1 MALWGAN
8 DNLLSPG
15 TVSLDYS
22 TNTVTASVGSSFGF
36 VGYGGTGDVI
46 RFGVKGGEGGYEDY
60 FGDAVITGIT
70 SFRVVTIGSTA
81 GLSGASIA
89 STDYYV
95 SQLPKNTIT
104 SVYDFSEKNTTE
116 QSLQPHFVD
125 VSFAAMSTPTGLVT
139 GELGS
144 KNVPIYLGGV
154 PGLPEGVDIKV
165 GDTVTND
172 GNDLLIAGVGTI
184 VVTAS
189 QFNTGVVGVGTSA
202 KPIGINTGSYV
213 SFVPHGAGLAE
224 GATFVDGPNNI
235 PITSIGS
242 SVIIIEAAT
251 SNGIAT
257 GQTLVINTLYGIS
270 VASTLTADISLLENL
285 TFKRLQL
292 GVDRTVYG
300 IGATVGAGQSMA
312 PVGEDGL
319 AYTTQGNGWVGVTTY
334 MDCQGNF
341 RVKSEILVAGV
352 GINTGSNGLLYPTDL
367 GNA

>member
-22 TNTVTASVGSSFGF
+22 SGTVTASVGASFGF

-60 FGDAVITGIT
+60 FGDAIITGIT

-95 SQLPKNTIT
+95 SQLPKSSIVDFT
-104 SVYDFSEKNTTE
+104 FSEKNTTE
-116 QSLQPHFVD
+116 QSLQVHFID
-125 VSFAAMSTPTGLVT
+125 EAFAAMSTPTGLVT

-144 KNVPIYLGGV
+144 RNVPIYLGGT
-154 PGLPEGVDIKV
+154 PGLPEGVDLKV
-165 GDTVTND
+165 GDTVLND
-172 GNDLLIAGVGTI
+172 GNDLLITGVGTV

-189 QFNTGVVGVGTSA
+189 QFNTGVVGVGTST

-213 SFVPHGAGLAE
+213 SFVPHGAGLAG
-224 GATFVDGPNNI
+224 GATLVDGANNI

-242 SVIIIEAAT
+242 SVLMLSSAT
-251 SNGIAT
+251 SAGIDT
-257 GQTLVINTLYGIS
+257 GDTLVINTLYGIS
-270 VASTLTADISLLENL
+270 VGSTLTADIASGENL
-285 TFKRLQL
+285 TSKRLQL
-292 GVDRTVYG
+292 EVLTALYMVL
-300 IGATVGAGQSMA
+300 VLQSVLVFLLNHMHLSIQLK
-312 PVGEDGL
+312 VMDGL
-319 AYTTQGNGWVGVTTY
+319 VLQPTWI
-334 MDCQGNF
+334 
-341 RVKSEILVAGV
+341 VKVNLEL
-352 GINTGSNGLLYPTDL
+352 NPKY
-367 GNA
+367 

>member
-22 TNTVTASVGSSFGF
+22 SGTVTASVGASFGF

-60 FGDAVITGIT
+60 FGDAIITGIT

-95 SQLPKNTIT
+95 SQLPKSSIVDFT
-104 SVYDFSEKNTTE
+104 FSEKNTTE
-116 QSLQPHFVD
+116 QSLQVHFID
-125 VSFAAMSTPTGLVT
+125 EAFAAMDVPDSASGTP
-139 GELGS
+139 GS
-144 KNVPIYLGGV
+144 RNVPIYLGGT
-154 PGLPEGVDIKV
+154 PGLPEGVDLKV
-165 GDTVTND
+165 GDTVLND
-172 GNDLLIAGVGTI
+172 GNDLLITGVGTV

-189 QFNTGVVGVGTSA
+189 AFNTGVVGVGTST
-202 KPIGINTGSYV
+202 KPIGINTGAFV
-213 SFVPHGAGLAE
+213 SFVPHGPGLAG
-224 GATFVDGPNNI
+224 GATLVDGPNNI

-242 SVIIIEAAT
+242 SVLIIEAAT

-270 VASTLTADISLLENL
+270 VGSTLTADIASGENL

-300 IGATVGAGQSMA
+300 IGATVGAGVSA
-312 PVGEDGL
+312 KPHALE
-319 AYTTQGNGWVGVTTY
+319 YTTQGNGWVGVTTY
-334 MDCQGNF
+334 MDCQGNL

-352 GINTGSNGLLYPTDL
+352 GIETGSNGLLYPTDL

>member
-22 TNTVTASVGSSFGF
+22 SGTVTASVGASFGF

-60 FGDAVITGIT
+60 FGDAIITGIT

-95 SQLPKNTIT
+95 SQLPKSSIVDFT
-104 SVYDFSEKNTTE
+104 FSEKNTTE
-116 QSLQPHFVD
+116 QSLQVHFID
-125 VSFAAMSTPTGLVT
+125 EAFAAMDVPDSASGTP
-139 GELGS
+139 GS
-144 KNVPIYLGGV
+144 RNVPIYLGGT
-154 PGLPEGVDIKV
+154 PGLPEGVDLNV
-165 GDTVTND
+165 GDTVLND
-172 GNDLLIAGVGTI
+172 GNDLLITGVGTV

-189 QFNTGVVGVGTSA
+189 QFNTGVVGVGTST

-213 SFVPHGAGLAE
+213 SCVPHGAGLAG
-224 GATFVDGPNNI
+224 GATLVDGANNI

-242 SVIIIEAAT
+242 SVLMLSSAT
-251 SNGIAT
+251 SAGIDT
-257 GQTLVINTLYGIS
+257 GDTLVINTLYGIS
-270 VASTLTADISLLENL
+270 VGSTLTADIASGENL

-300 IGATVGAGQSMA
+300 IGATVGAGVSVKPHA
-312 PVGEDGL
+312 LE
-319 AYTTQGNGWVGVTTY
+319 YTTQGNGWVGVTTY
-334 MDCQGNF
+334 MDCQGNL

-352 GINTGSNGLLYPTDL
+352 GIETGSNGLLYPTDL

>member
-22 TNTVTASVGSSFGF
+22 SGTVTASVGASFGF

-60 FGDAVITGIT
+60 FGDAIITGIT

-95 SQLPKNTIT
+95 SQLPKSSIVDFT
-104 SVYDFSEKNTTE
+104 FSEKNTTE
-116 QSLQPHFVD
+116 QSLQVHFID
-125 VSFAAMSTPTGLVT
+125 EAFAAMDVPDSASGTP
-139 GELGS
+139 GS
-144 KNVPIYLGGV
+144 RNVPIYLGGT
-154 PGLPEGVDIKV
+154 PGLPEGVDLKV
-165 GDTVTND
+165 GDTVLND
-172 GNDLLIAGVGTI
+172 GNDLLITGVGTV

-189 QFNTGVVGVGTSA
+189 AFNTGVVGVGTST
-202 KPIGINTGSYV
+202 KPIGINTGAFV
-213 SFVPHGAGLAE
+213 SFVPHGPGLAG
-224 GATFVDGPNNI
+224 GATLVDGANNI

-242 SVIIIEAAT
+242 SVLMLSSAT
-251 SNGIAT
+251 SAGIDT
-257 GQTLVINTLYGIS
+257 GDTLVINTLYGIS
-270 VASTLTADISLLENL
+270 VGSTLTADIASGENL

-300 IGATVGAGQSMA
+300 IGATVGAGVSA
-312 PVGEDGL
+312 KPHALE
-319 AYTTQGNGWVGVTTY
+319 YTTQGNGWVGVTTY
-334 MDCQGNF
+334 MDCQGNL

-352 GINTGSNGLLYPTDL
+352 GIETGSNGLLYPTDL

>member
-22 TNTVTASVGSSFGF
+22 SGTVTASVGASFGF

-60 FGDAVITGIT
+60 FGDAIITGIT

-95 SQLPKNTIT
+95 SQLPKSSIVDFT
-104 SVYDFSEKNTTE
+104 FSEKNTTE
-116 QSLQPHFVD
+116 QSLHVHFVD
-125 VSFAAMSTPTGLVT
+125 EAFAAMDVPDSASGTP
-139 GELGS
+139 GS
-144 KNVPIYLGGV
+144 RNVPIYLGGT

-165 GDTVTND
+165 GDTVLND
-172 GNDLLIAGVGTI
+172 GNDLLITGVGTV

-189 QFNTGVVGVGTSA
+189 AFNTGA
-202 KPIGINTGSYV
+202 FV
-213 SFVPHGAGLAE
+213 SFVPHGPGLAG
-224 GATFVDGPNNI
+224 GATLVDGSNAI

-242 SVIIIEAAT
+242 SVLMLSSAT
-251 SNGIAT
+251 SAGIDT
-257 GQTLVINTLYGIS
+257 GDTLVINTLYGIS
-270 VASTLTADISLLENL
+270 VGSTLTADIASGENL

-300 IGATVGAGQSMA
+300 IGATVGAGVSVK
-312 PVGEDGL
+312 PHEL
-319 AYTTQGNGWVGVTTY
+319 EYTTQGNGWVGVTTY
-334 MDCQGNF
+334 RDCQGNL

>member
-22 TNTVTASVGSSFGF
+22 SGTVTASVGASFGF

-116 QSLQPHFVD
+116 QSLQVHFID
-125 VSFAAMSTPTGLVT
+125 EAFAAMSTPTGLVT

-144 KNVPIYLGGV
+144 KNVPIYLGGT
-154 PGLPEGVDIKV
+154 PGLPEGVDLKV
-165 GDTVTND
+165 GDTVLND
-172 GNDLLIAGVGTI
+172 GNDLLITGVGTV

-189 QFNTGVVGVGTSA
+189 EFNTGVVGVGTST
-202 KPIGINTGSYV
+202 KPIGINTGAFV
-213 SFVPHGAGLAE
+213 SFVPHGPGLAS
-224 GATFVDGPNNI
+224 GATLVDGSNAI

-242 SVIIIEAAT
+242 SVLMLSSAT
-251 SNGIAT
+251 SAGIDT
-257 GQTLVINTLYGIS
+257 GDTLVINTLYGIS
-270 VASTLTADISLLENL
+270 VGSTLTADIASGENL

-300 IGATVGAGQSMA
+300 IGATVGAGVSVK
-312 PVGEDGL
+312 PHEL
-319 AYTTQGNGWVGVTTY
+319 EYTTQGNGWVGVTTY
-334 MDCQGNF
+334 MDCQGNL

>member
-15 TVSLDYS
+15 TVSLNYS

-46 RFGVKGGEGGYEDY
+46 RFGVKGGEGGFEDY

-95 SQLPKNTIT
+95 SQLPKNIIT

-116 QSLQPHFVD
+116 QSLHTHLVD
-125 VSFAAMSTPTGLVT
+125 VAFAAMDVPASASGTP
-139 GELGS
+139 GS
-144 KNVPIYLGGV
+144 RNVPIYIGGL
-154 PGLPEGVDIKV
+154 PGLPDGADIKV
-165 GDTVTND
+165 GDTVSNG
-172 GNDLLIAGVGTI
+172 GNDIEITGVGTV

-189 QFNTGVVGVGTSA
+189 AFNSGVAGVGTSA
-202 KPIGINTGSYV
+202 KPIGINTGAFV
-213 SFVPHGAGLAE
+213 SFVPHGAGLAS
-224 GATFVDGPNNI
+224 GATLVDGPNNI

-270 VASTLTADISLLENL
+270 IASTLTADISVGENL

-334 MDCQGNF
+334 MDCQGNL

-367 GNA
+367 GSA

>member
-22 TNTVTASVGSSFGF
+22 SGTVTASVGASFGF

-60 FGDAVITGIT
+60 FGDAIITGIT

-95 SQLPKNTIT
+95 SQLPKSSIVDFT
-104 SVYDFSEKNTTE
+104 FSEKNTTE
-116 QSLQPHFVD
+116 QSLHVHFID
-125 VSFAAMSTPTGLVT
+125 EAFAAMDVPASASGTP
-139 GELGS
+139 GS
-144 KNVPIYLGGV
+144 RNVPIYLGGT
-154 PGLPEGVDIKV
+154 PGLPEGVDLKV
-165 GDTVTND
+165 GDTVLND
-172 GNDLLIAGVGTI
+172 GNDLLITGVGTV

-189 QFNTGVVGVGTSA
+189 AFNTGVVGVGTST

-213 SFVPHGAGLAE
+213 SFVPHGAGLAG
-224 GATFVDGPNNI
+224 GATLVDGANNI

-242 SVIIIEAAT
+242 SVLMLSSAT
-251 SNGIAT
+251 SAGIDT
-257 GQTLVINTLYGIS
+257 GDTLVINTLYGIS
-270 VASTLTADISLLENL
+270 VGSTLTADIASGENL

-300 IGATVGAGQSMA
+300 IGATVGAGVSVKPHA
-312 PVGEDGL
+312 LE
-319 AYTTQGNGWVGVTTY
+319 YTTQGNGWVGVTTY
-334 MDCQGNF
+334 MDCQGNL

-352 GINTGSNGLLYPTDL
+352 GIETGSNGLLYPTDL

>member
-22 TNTVTASVGSSFGF
+22 SGTVTASVGASFGF

-46 RFGVKGGEGGYEDY
+46 RFGVKGGEGGFEDY
-60 FGDAVITGIT
+60 FGDAIITGIT

-95 SQLPKNTIT
+95 SQLPKSSIVDFT
-104 SVYDFSEKNTTE
+104 FSEKNTTE
-116 QSLQPHFVD
+116 QSLHIHEITE
-125 VSFAAMSTPTGLVT
+125 SFAAMDVPDSASGTP
-139 GELGS
+139 GS
-144 KNVPIYLGGV
+144 RNVPIYLGGV
-154 PGLPEGVDIKV
+154 PGVPEGVDIKV
-165 GDTVTND
+165 GDTLLND
-172 GNDLLIAGVGTI
+172 GNDLLITGVGTV

-189 QFNTGVVGVGTSA
+189 AFNTGVVGVGTSA
-202 KPIGINTGSYV
+202 KPIGINTGAFV
-213 SFVPHGAGLAE
+213 SFVPHGPGLAG
-224 GATFVDGPNNI
+224 GATLVDGANNI

-242 SVIIIEAAT
+242 SVLMLSSAT
-251 SNGIAT
+251 SAGIDT
-257 GQTLVINTLYGIS
+257 GDTLVINTLYGIS
-270 VASTLTADISLLENL
+270 VGSTLTADIASGENL

-300 IGATVGAGQSMA
+300 IGATVGAGVSA
-312 PVGEDGL
+312 KPHEL
-319 AYTTQGNGWVGVTTY
+319 EYTTQGNGWVGVTTY
-334 MDCQGNF
+334 KDCQGNL

>member
-22 TNTVTASVGSSFGF
+22 SGTVTASVGASFGF

-60 FGDAVITGIT
+60 FGDAIITGIT
-70 SFRVVTIGSTA
+70 SFRVVTIGNTS

-95 SQLPKNTIT
+95 SQLPKSSIVDFT
-104 SVYDFSEKNTTE
+104 FSEKNTTE
-116 QSLQPHFVD
+116 QSLQVHFID
-125 VSFAAMSTPTGLVT
+125 EAFAAMSTPTGLVT

-144 KNVPIYLGGV
+144 KNIPIYLGGV

-202 KPIGINTGSYV
+202 KPIGINTGSYI

-224 GATFVDGPNNI
+224 GATLVDGPNNI

-242 SVIIIEAAT
+242 SVITIEAAT

-300 IGATVGAGQSMA
+300 IGATVGAGVSVKPHA
-312 PVGEDGL
+312 LE
-319 AYTTQGNGWVGVTTY
+319 YTTQGNGWVGVTTY
-334 MDCQGNF
+334 MDCQGNL

-352 GINTGSNGLLYPTDL
+352 GIETGSNGLLYPTDL

>member
-22 TNTVTASVGSSFGF
+22 SGTVTASVGASFGF

-116 QSLQPHFVD
+116 QSLQVHFID
-125 VSFAAMSTPTGLVT
+125 EAFAAMSTPTGLVT

-144 KNVPIYLGGV
+144 KNVPIYLGGT
-154 PGLPEGVDIKV
+154 PG
-165 GDTVTND
+165 
-172 GNDLLIAGVGTI
+172 
-184 VVTAS
+184 
-189 QFNTGVVGVGTSA
+189 
-202 KPIGINTGSYV
+202 
-213 SFVPHGAGLAE
+213 
-224 GATFVDGPNNI
+224 
-235 PITSIGS
+235 ITRGCRS
-242 SVIIIEAAT
+242 
-251 SNGIAT
+251 
-257 GQTLVINTLYGIS
+257 
-270 VASTLTADISLLENL
+270 
-285 TFKRLQL
+285 
-292 GVDRTVYG
+292 
-300 IGATVGAGQSMA
+300 
-312 PVGEDGL
+312 
-319 AYTTQGNGWVGVTTY
+319 
-334 MDCQGNF
+334 
-341 RVKSEILVAGV
+341 
-352 GINTGSNGLLYPTDL
+352 
-367 GNA
+367 

>member
-22 TNTVTASVGSSFGF
+22 SGTVTASVGASFGF
-36 VGYGGTGDVI
+36 VGYGGTGDII

-116 QSLQPHFVD
+116 QSLQTHFVD
-125 VSFAAMSTPTGLVT
+125 EAFAAMSTPTGLVT

-144 KNVPIYLGGV
+144 KNVPIYLGGT
-154 PGLPEGVDIKV
+154 PGLPEGVDLKV

-172 GNDLLIAGVGTI
+172 GNDLLITGVGTV

-189 QFNTGVVGVGTSA
+189 EFNTGVVGVGTST

-213 SFVPHGAGLAE
+213 SFVPHGPGLAG
-224 GATFVDGPNNI
+224 GATLVDGANNI

-242 SVIIIEAAT
+242 SVLMLSSAT
-251 SNGIAT
+251 SAGIDT
-257 GQTLVINTLYGIS
+257 GDTLVINTLYGIS
-270 VASTLTADISLLENL
+270 VGSTLTADIASGENL

-300 IGATVGAGQSMA
+300 IGATVGAGVSVK
-312 PVGEDGL
+312 PHEL
-319 AYTTQGNGWVGVTTY
+319 EYTTQGNGWVGVTTY
-334 MDCQGNF
+334 MDCQGNL

>member
-22 TNTVTASVGSSFGF
+22 SGTVTASVGASFGF

-46 RFGVKGGEGGYEDY
+46 RFGVKGGEGGFEDY
-60 FGDAVITGIT
+60 FGDAIITGIT

-95 SQLPKNTIT
+95 SQLPKSSIVDFT
-104 SVYDFSEKNTTE
+104 FSEKNTTE
-116 QSLQPHFVD
+116 QSLQIHEITE
-125 VSFAAMSTPTGLVT
+125 SFAAMDVPDSASGTP
-139 GELGS
+139 GS
-144 KNVPIYLGGV
+144 RNVPIYLGGV
-154 PGLPEGVDIKV
+154 PGVPEGVDIKV
-165 GDTVTND
+165 GDTLLND
-172 GNDLLIAGVGTI
+172 GNDLLITGVGTV

-189 QFNTGVVGVGTSA
+189 AFNTGVVGVGTSA
-202 KPIGINTGSYV
+202 KPIGINTGAFV
-213 SFVPHGAGLAE
+213 SFVPHGAGLAD
-224 GATFVDGPNNI
+224 GATLVDGANNI

-242 SVIIIEAAT
+242 SVLMLSSAT
-251 SNGIAT
+251 SAGIDT
-257 GQTLVINTLYGIS
+257 GDTLVINTLYGIS
-270 VASTLTADISLLENL
+270 VGSTLTADIASGENL

-300 IGATVGAGQSMA
+300 IGATVGAGVSVK
-312 PVGEDGL
+312 PHLLE
-319 AYTTQGNGWVGVTTY
+319 YTTQGNGWVGVTTY
-334 MDCQGNF
+334 RDCQGNL

-352 GINTGSNGLLYPTDL
+352 GIETGSNGLLYPTDL

>member
-22 TNTVTASVGSSFGF
+22 SGTVTASVGASFGF

-46 RFGVKGGEGGYEDY
+46 RFGIKGGEGGYEDY

-116 QSLQPHFVD
+116 QSLQTHFVD
-125 VSFAAMSTPTGLVT
+125 EAFAAMSTPTGLVT

-144 KNVPIYLGGV
+144 KNVPIYLGGT

-165 GDTVTND
+165 GDTVSND
-172 GNDLLIAGVGTI
+172 GNDLLITGVGTV

-189 QFNTGVVGVGTSA
+189 QFNTGVVGVGTST

-213 SFVPHGAGLAE
+213 SFVPHGPGLAG
-224 GATFVDGPNNI
+224 GATLVDGANNI

-242 SVIIIEAAT
+242 SVLMLSSAT
-251 SNGIAT
+251 SAGIDT
-257 GQTLVINTLYGIS
+257 GDTLVINTLYGIS
-270 VASTLTADISLLENL
+270 VGSTLTADIASGENL

-300 IGATVGAGQSMA
+300 IGATVGAGVSVK
-312 PVGEDGL
+312 PHEL
-319 AYTTQGNGWVGVTTY
+319 EYTTQGNGWVGVTTY
-334 MDCQGNF
+334 MDCQGNL

>member
-22 TNTVTASVGSSFGF
+22 SGTVTASVGASFGF

-46 RFGVKGGEGGYEDY
+46 RFGIKGGEGGYEDY

-116 QSLQPHFVD
+116 QSLQTHFVD
-125 VSFAAMSTPTGLVT
+125 EAFAAMSTPTGLVT

-144 KNVPIYLGGV
+144 KNVPIYLGGT

-172 GNDLLIAGVGTI
+172 GNDLLITGVGTV

-189 QFNTGVVGVGTSA
+189 EFNTGVVGVGTST

-213 SFVPHGAGLAE
+213 SFVPHGPGLAG
-224 GATFVDGPNNI
+224 GATLVDGANNI

-242 SVIIIEAAT
+242 SVLMLSSAT
-251 SNGIAT
+251 SAGIDT
-257 GQTLVINTLYGIS
+257 GDTLVINTLYGIS
-270 VASTLTADISLLENL
+270 VGSTLTADIASGENL

-300 IGATVGAGQSMA
+300 IGATVGAGVSVK
-312 PVGEDGL
+312 PHEL
-319 AYTTQGNGWVGVTTY
+319 EYTTQGNGWVGVTTY
-334 MDCQGNF
+334 MDCQGNL

-352 GINTGSNGLLYPTDL
+352 GIETGSNGLLYPTDL

>member
-22 TNTVTASVGSSFGF
+22 SGTVTASVGASFGF

-60 FGDAVITGIT
+60 FGDAIITGIT

-95 SQLPKNTIT
+95 SQLPKSSIVDFT
-104 SVYDFSEKNTTE
+104 FSEKNTTE
-116 QSLQPHFVD
+116 QSLQVHFID
-125 VSFAAMSTPTGLVT
+125 EAFAAMSTPTGLVT

-144 KNVPIYLGGV
+144 RNVPIYLGGT
-154 PGLPEGVDIKV
+154 PGLPEGVDLKV
-165 GDTVTND
+165 GDTVLND
-172 GNDLLIAGVGTI
+172 GNDLLITGVGTV

-189 QFNTGVVGVGTSA
+189 QFNTGVVGVGTST

-213 SFVPHGAGLAE
+213 SFVPHGAGLAG
-224 GATFVDGPNNI
+224 GATLVDGANNI

-242 SVIIIEAAT
+242 SVLMLSSAT
-251 SNGIAT
+251 SAGIDT
-257 GQTLVINTLYGIS
+257 GDTLVINTLYGIS
-270 VASTLTADISLLENL
+270 VGSTLTADIASGENL

-300 IGATVGAGQSMA
+300 IGATVGAGVSVK
-312 PVGEDGL
+312 PNLLE
-319 AYTTQGNGWVGVTTY
+319 YTTQGNGWVGVTTY
-334 MDCQGNF
+334 MDCQGNL

-352 GINTGSNGLLYPTDL
+352 GIETGSNGLLYPTDL

>member
-22 TNTVTASVGSSFGF
+22 SGTVTASVGASFGF

-116 QSLQPHFVD
+116 QSLQTHFVD
-125 VSFAAMSTPTGLVT
+125 EAFAAMSTPTGLVT

-144 KNVPIYLGGV
+144 KNVPIYLGGT
-154 PGLPEGVDIKV
+154 PGLPEGVDLKV
-165 GDTVTND
+165 GDTVLND
-172 GNDLLIAGVGTI
+172 GNDLLITGVGTV

-189 QFNTGVVGVGTSA
+189 EFNTGVVGVGTST

-213 SFVPHGAGLAE
+213 SFVPHGAGLAG
-224 GATFVDGPNNI
+224 GATLVDGANNI

-242 SVIIIEAAT
+242 SVLMLSSAT
-251 SNGIAT
+251 SAGIDT
-257 GQTLVINTLYGIS
+257 GDTLVINTLYGIS
-270 VASTLTADISLLENL
+270 VGSTLTADIASGENL

-300 IGATVGAGQSMA
+300 IGATVGAGVSVK
-312 PVGEDGL
+312 PHEL
-319 AYTTQGNGWVGVTTY
+319 EYTTQGNGWVGVTTY
-334 MDCQGNF
+334 MDCQGNL

>member
-22 TNTVTASVGSSFGF
+22 SGTVTASVGASFGF

-60 FGDAVITGIT
+60 FGDAIITGIT
-70 SFRVVTIGSTA
+70 SFRVVTIGNTS

-95 SQLPKNTIT
+95 SQLPKSSIVDFT
-104 SVYDFSEKNTTE
+104 FSEKNTTE
-116 QSLQPHFVD
+116 QSLHVHLVD
-125 VSFAAMSTPTGLVT
+125 EAFAAIDVQASASGTP
-139 GELGS
+139 GS
-144 KNVPIYLGGV
+144 RNVPIYIGGL
-154 PGLPEGVDIKV
+154 PGLPNGADIKV
-165 GDTVTND
+165 GDTVLNG
-172 GNDLLIAGVGTI
+172 GNDIVVTGVGTV

-189 QFNTGVVGVGTSA
+189 AFNTGVVGVGTSA
-202 KPIGINTGSYV
+202 KPIGINTGAFV
-213 SFVPHGAGLAE
+213 SFVPHVSGLAS
-224 GATFVDGPNNI
+224 GATLVDGANNI

-242 SVIIIEAAT
+242 SVLMLSSAT
-251 SNGIAT
+251 SAGIDT
-257 GQTLVINTLYGIS
+257 GDTLVINTLYGIS
-270 VASTLTADISLLENL
+270 VGSTLTADIESGENL

-300 IGATVGAGQSMA
+300 IGATVGAGVSVKPHA
-312 PVGEDGL
+312 LE
-319 AYTTQGNGWVGVTTY
+319 YTTQGNGWVGVTTY
-334 MDCQGNF
+334 MDCQGNL

-352 GINTGSNGLLYPTDL
+352 GIETGSNGLLYPTDL